1 MKIIYNKLVRDK
13 IPEIIE
19 KSGKKCS
26 CSNIS
31 DEEKEFYLKEKLKE
45 EMKEILEAKDEKEK
59 LEELIDLETVIR
71 ALVKYYD
78 VYSYYGFYMKVR
90 DKILNRGNFDKFIKL
105 DYVED
110 DENKSHEKN

>member
-19 KSGKKCS
+19 KSGKKYS
-26 CSNIS
+26 CSNIN
-31 DEEKEFYLKEKLKE
+31 DKEKEFYLKEKLKE
-45 EMKEILEAKDEKEK
+45 EMKEFLEAKDEKEK
-59 LEELIDLETVIR
+59 LEELVDLETVIR

-78 VYSYYGFYMKVR
+78 VYSDYDFDMKVR
-90 DKILNRGNFDKFIKL
+90 DKILSRGNFDNFIKL

-110 DENKSHEKN
+110 NDR